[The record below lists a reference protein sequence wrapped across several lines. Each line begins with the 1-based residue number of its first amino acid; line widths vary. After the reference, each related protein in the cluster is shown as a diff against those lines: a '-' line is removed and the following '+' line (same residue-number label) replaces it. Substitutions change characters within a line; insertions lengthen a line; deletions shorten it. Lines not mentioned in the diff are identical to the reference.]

1 CSLSNFLVRDGQ
13 KDFFQRRRPGGESA
27 QLHAVL
33 ARPRQYSPRIAHEVV
48 GGDEVLG
55 AIAKQSCSLN
65 AWCLLGGELDFGGHL
80 CHQLIQRSLGGHNAL
95 VHNRDAVAQHFSFFE
110 VVGGQ
115 HHGHA
120 VGFQIQQ
127 QLPH

>member
-1 CSLSNFLVRDGQ
+1 MGKIRPIDSKVLLRRNWVVSALASAKYRENFMTCSLSNFLGRDGQ

-65 AWCLLGGELDFGGHL
+65 AWCLLGGRSEEHTSELQSRFD
-80 CHQLIQRSLGGHNAL
+80 L
-95 VHNRDAVAQHFSFFE
+95 VCRLLLE
-110 VVGGQ
+110 KKK
-115 HHGHA
+115 
-120 VGFQIQQ
+120 
-127 QLPH
+127 